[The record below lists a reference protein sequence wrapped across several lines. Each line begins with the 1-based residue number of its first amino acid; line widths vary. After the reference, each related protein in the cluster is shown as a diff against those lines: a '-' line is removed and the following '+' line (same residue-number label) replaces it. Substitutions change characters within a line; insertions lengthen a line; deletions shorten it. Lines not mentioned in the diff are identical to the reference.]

1 MQNEINHRLSIAE
14 ENAEKFAENQSQEKK
29 IIKWKNTSESMAQNQ
44 KTSCMFHWSP
54 WERGKEETK
63 NIWRNND
70 QIFPNLIKTIKPQ
83 IQGAQ
88 QITNSKNTKE
98 AKPRLSIFTIS
109 IQDWTSSSTQYN
121 NARHKN
127 KMK

>member
-1 MQNEINHRLSIAE
+1 
-14 ENAEKFAENQSQEKK
+14 
-29 IIKWKNTSESMAQNQ
+29 MAQNQ
-44 KTSCMFHWSP
+44 RFSCMFHWSP

-63 NIWRNND
+63 NIWRHND

-98 AKPRLSIFTIS
+98 AKPKLSIFTIS
-109 IQDWTSSSTQYN
+109 IQDWTSSSAQYN
-121 NARHKN
+121 NARHRN
-127 KMK
+127 KMHLDWKEEAKLSKLTKLSMQQIQWNLQKSY

>member
-1 MQNEINHRLSIAE
+1 
-14 ENAEKFAENQSQEKK
+14 
-29 IIKWKNTSESMAQNQ
+29 MAQNQ
-44 KTSCMFHWSP
+44 RSSCMFHWSP

-63 NIWRNND
+63 NIWRHND

-98 AKPRLSIFTIS
+98 AKRKLSIFTIS
-109 IQDWTSSSTQYN
+109 IQDWTSSSAQYN
-121 NARHKN
+121 NARHRN
-127 KMK
+127 KMHLDWKEEAKLSKLTKLSMQQIQWNLQKSY